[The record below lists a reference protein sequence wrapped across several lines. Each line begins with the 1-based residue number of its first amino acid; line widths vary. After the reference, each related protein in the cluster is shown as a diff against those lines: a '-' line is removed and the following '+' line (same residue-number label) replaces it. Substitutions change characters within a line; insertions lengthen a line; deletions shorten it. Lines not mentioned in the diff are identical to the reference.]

1 MSKVIESKDEAINR
15 VEANANAEWRV
26 AAYKACCLCA
36 QQWIELSTDDVWEL
50 MESLFPDCRT
60 HEPRAM
66 GAIMRQAARAGKI
79 EASGE
84 YFKSRRPQCHGRPV
98 AIWDSLTFD
107 HDAMMTELSRMS
119 SIKKEIPA

>member
-50 MESLFPDCRT
+50 MDALFPDCRT
-60 HEPRAM
+60 HDPRAM

>member
-50 MESLFPDCRT
+50 MDALFPDCQT

>member
-1 MSKVIESKDEAINR
+1 
-15 VEANANAEWRV
+15 
-26 AAYKACCLCA
+26 
-36 QQWIELSTDDVWEL
+36 
-50 MESLFPDCRT
+50 
-60 HEPRAM
+60 
-66 GAIMRQAARAGKI
+66 MRQAARAGKI

-107 HDAMMTELSRMS
+107 HEAMMTELSRMS

>member
-50 MESLFPDCRT
+50 MDALFPDCRT

-107 HDAMMTELSRMS
+107 HDAMMAELSRMS